1 MAVNGPG
8 ARLSTLHTFL
18 IQYSDHYEVRAIVIP
33 ILQRKLRALEVED
46 STAESR
52 AWPFHQ
58 SYK

>member
-1 MAVNGPG
+1 MVVHGPG
-8 ARLSTLHTFL
+8 TRLSTLHTFL
-18 IQYSDHYEVRAIVIP
+18 IQSSDHCEVHAIVIS
-33 ILQRKLRALEVED
+33 ILQMKLRALELED